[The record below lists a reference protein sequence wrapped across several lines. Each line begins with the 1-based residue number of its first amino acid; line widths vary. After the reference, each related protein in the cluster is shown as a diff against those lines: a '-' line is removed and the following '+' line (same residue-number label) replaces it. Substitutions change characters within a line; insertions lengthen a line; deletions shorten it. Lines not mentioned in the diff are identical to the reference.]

1 MTTRRHCGS
10 SSSIAAGEA
19 AGGAARY
26 NLQVARNHL
35 FVDNVI
41 EANDR
46 AKTRAT
52 LSLRGEGSFLWR
64 VAGVTDGSVAGPW
77 SEPRRF
83 RVVSFRAGAGESDAP
98 PPELEIETA
107 KSYGNICI
115 VVGKTDPGAS
125 LVINGEPLKADAGG
139 AAMTDMGM
147 ADMPGMSMG
156 GPTDAEGS
164 APSTSP
170 ESDSAPCNLPWAPTG
185 CTVMI
190 PCGPH
195 AVTAQAQTI
204 AGRQGAT
211 RADVTREIS
220 TPPSAII
227 ALDTPPPRA

>member
-1 MTTRRHCGS
+1 MNRFR
-10 SSSIAAGEA
+10 
-19 AGGAARY
+19 
-26 NLQVARNHL
+26 
-35 FVDNVI
+35 
-41 EANDR
+41 
-46 AKTRAT
+46 RAT
-52 LSLRGEGSFLWR
+52 AFLLTLLLIQLVLVGSGFTC
-64 VAGVTDGSVAGPW
+64 V
-77 SEPRRF
+77 
-83 RVVSFRAGAGESDAP
+83 ES
-98 PPELEIETA
+98 
-107 KSYGNICI
+107 
-115 VVGKTDPGAS
+115 
-125 LVINGEPLKADAGG
+125 KADAGG